1 MVSAVKAGG
10 SGNLVGDASTKTILG
25 RGCDPVMAARS
36 SEFLPP
42 MLGNCGIVTATSDDE
57 WLVLLKARKYDV
69 IFFAPGACRWS
80 KAKMPIPGGVA
91 RTSGWGLD
99 DYIREA
105 KLQQG
110 DDVPIVATEHESEV
124 VPVLRNA
131 LGLPPR

>member
-1 MVSAVKAGG
+1 MSAVLAGG
-10 SGNLVGDASTKTILG
+10 AGKSGGDASAKTILG
-25 RGCDPVMAARS
+25 RGCDPVLAARS
-36 SEFLPP
+36 SKFLPP
-42 MLGNCGIVTATSDDE
+42 MLGNCGIVTATNDDD
-57 WLVLLKARKYDV
+57 WLALLKARKYDV

-91 RTSGWGLD
+91 RTSGWSLD

-110 DDVPIVATEHESEV
+110 DDVPIAATEYESEI
-124 VPVLRNA
+124 VPILRNA